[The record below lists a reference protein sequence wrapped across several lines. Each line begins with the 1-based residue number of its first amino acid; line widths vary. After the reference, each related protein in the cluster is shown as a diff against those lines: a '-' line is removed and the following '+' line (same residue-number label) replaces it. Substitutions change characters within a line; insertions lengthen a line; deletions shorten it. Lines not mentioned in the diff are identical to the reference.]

1 MGNELQ
7 PDHCPHCGTAF
18 EIVSVKFRLT
28 RAATLAAC
36 PNCAVAVA
44 VDLRGAG
51 FKTPPRSERFAKG
64 LRQTRSSS
72 MDPLNIRFRY
82 ILAFLFGAVIAAAAL
97 RHGFH
102 VYAGFSRGE
111 IREDALLAIPF
122 VVLAVI
128 ILRRKRQR

>member
-1 MGNELQ
+1 
-7 PDHCPHCGTAF
+7 
-18 EIVSVKFRLT
+18 
-28 RAATLAAC
+28 
-36 PNCAVAVA
+36 
-44 VDLRGAG
+44 
-51 FKTPPRSERFAKG
+51 
-64 LRQTRSSS
+64 